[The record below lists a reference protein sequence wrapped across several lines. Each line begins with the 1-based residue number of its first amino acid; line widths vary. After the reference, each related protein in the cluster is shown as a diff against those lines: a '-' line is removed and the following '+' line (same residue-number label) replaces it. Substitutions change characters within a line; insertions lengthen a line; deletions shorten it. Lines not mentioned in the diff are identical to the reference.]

1 MCLILLAYGVHPAY
15 GLVVAANRDEF
26 YERPTEAARFWDD
39 APEVLAGRDLTR
51 GGTWLG
57 VTRGGRFAA
66 VTNYRDPRAL
76 MPDAPS
82 RGHLVADFLRG
93 SESPARYLARVAE
106 AGARFN
112 GFNLLAGDAGSLHYY
127 SNRGGA
133 PRRLAPGVYGLSN
146 HLLDTSWPKVEAG
159 KRALAALVTAGGELE
174 IEGLFRVL
182 SDREPAEDSRLPDT
196 GVGLEAER
204 MLSPLFI
211 TGPRYGTRCST
222 VILAGR
228 DRRVEFVERT
238 FVPGAALWEEARHE
252 FEAAAASGRDEPAS
266 ARGAGRCNPFAG
278 EGD

>member
-112 GFNLLAGDAGSLHYY
+112 GFNLLA
-127 SNRGGA
+127 
-133 PRRLAPGVYGLSN
+133 V
-146 HLLDTSWPKVEAG
+146 
-159 KRALAALVTAGGELE
+159 
-174 IEGLFRVL
+174 
-182 SDREPAEDSRLPDT
+182 
-196 GVGLEAER
+196 
-204 MLSPLFI
+204 
-211 TGPRYGTRCST
+211 
-222 VILAGR
+222 
-228 DRRVEFVERT
+228 
-238 FVPGAALWEEARHE
+238 
-252 FEAAAASGRDEPAS
+252 
-266 ARGAGRCNPFAG
+266 
-278 EGD
+278 